1 MPASPPSPATAHVA
15 PFTAPASALA
25 APPARA
31 IVPAPAGP
39 HTQVQ
44 GATKPRSAVVFGV
57 IALVLIGLNLRAG
70 ITGAS
75 ALLHDLQTVLGYG
88 TLVAAI
94 IPSIPTL
101 CFAVAGAAT
110 SWLTGKLGVEK
121 AILLSLSM
129 LAGGLLLRGIPA
141 TGMLVLGSVVGMSG
155 LAVCNVAMPSF
166 IREHF
171 AHRTSLM
178 TAVYTVTM
186 TTGATVTAVAV
197 VPLAQALG
205 SPSAAVGAIGITAVA
220 AFLGFLPVALHAHR
234 NGPRSAARQVSPWPL
249 LRTRKGLL
257 LTAIFTL
264 QALLAYA
271 LLSWFPY
278 MLTTMGMNASDS
290 GLMFGLMQL
299 VSVPAGML
307 LIAIGSRPGMLRPAF
322 YLVSITMAVGLALL
336 LVLPVGLAV
345 VPAIL
350 LGFGLGIFPLV
361 MVMISRSGAST
372 AETTALSTLAQS
384 SGYLLA
390 TAGPFGM
397 GLLHSATGGWILPL
411 ALLLAL
417 SLAQIA
423 VAHLITGSAMT
434 RSVAGTTVRTAAP
447 GAGTSG
453 AAERK

>member
-1 MPASPPSPATAHVA
+1 MAATPPAPVTAHASPPAVTDIEVPDSETAA
-15 PFTAPASALA
+15 GT
-25 APPARA
+25 
-31 IVPAPAGP
+31 VP
-39 HTQVQ
+39 V
-44 GATKPRSAVVFGV
+44 KPRSSVVFGV

-75 ALLHDLQTVLGYG
+75 ALLHDLQVVLGYG
-88 TLVAAI
+88 ALVAAI

-110 SWLTGKLGVEK
+110 SWLSGKVGVEK
-121 AILLSLSM
+121 AILLSLAL

-141 TGMLVLGSVVGMSG
+141 TGMLVAGSVVGMSG
-155 LAVCNVAMPSF
+155 LAICNVAMPSF

-171 AHRTSLM
+171 ASRTSLM

-186 TTGATVTAVAV
+186 TTGGTLTSVLV

-205 SPSAAVGAIGITAVA
+205 SPSAAVGAVGIAAVA

-234 NGPRSAARQVSPWPL
+234 HTVRTASGHVSPWPL
-249 LRTRKGLL
+249 LRTRKGQL

-278 MLTTMGMNASDS
+278 MLTTMGLGASES

-299 VSVPAGML
+299 VSVPAGMV
-307 LIAIGSRPGMLRPAF
+307 LIALGARPGMLRPAF
-322 YLVSITMAVGLALL
+322 YLVSITMVVGIAAL
-336 LVLPVGLAV
+336 LVLPVALAAI
-345 VPAIL
+345 PAIL

-361 MVMISRSGAST
+361 MVMISRSGTST

-390 TAGPFGM
+390 TVGPFGM
-397 GLLHSATGGWILPL
+397 GLLHSATGGWSLPL
-411 ALLLAL
+411 VLLLGLAL
-417 SLAQIA
+417 VQI
-423 VAHLITGSAMT
+423 VVSHLLTGKAMAGKAAGAPATGSPAVGNHT
-434 RSVAGTTVRTAAP
+434 ARTE
-447 GAGTSG
+447 G
-453 AAERK
+453 K

>member
-1 MPASPPSPATAHVA
+1 MAATPPAPVTAPASPPAVTDIEVPDTETAA
-15 PFTAPASALA
+15 GT
-25 APPARA
+25 
-31 IVPAPAGP
+31 VP
-39 HTQVQ
+39 V
-44 GATKPRSAVVFGV
+44 KPRSAVVFGV

-75 ALLHDLQTVLGYG
+75 ALLHDLQAVLGYG
-88 TLVAAI
+88 ALVAAI

-110 SWLTGKLGVEK
+110 SWLSGKVGVEK
-121 AILLSLSM
+121 AILLSLAL

-141 TGMLVLGSVVGMSG
+141 TGMLVAGSVVGMSG
-155 LAVCNVAMPSF
+155 LAICNVAMPSF

-171 AHRTSLM
+171 ASRTSLM

-186 TTGATVTAVAV
+186 TTGGTLTSVLV

-205 SPSAAVGAIGITAVA
+205 SPSAAVGAVGIAAVA
-220 AFLGFLPVALHAHR
+220 AFLGFLPVAMHAHR
-234 NGPRSAARQVSPWPL
+234 HTVRTAAGHVSPWPL
-249 LRTRKGLL
+249 LRTRKGQL

-278 MLTTMGMNASDS
+278 MLTTMGLGASES

-299 VSVPAGML
+299 VSVPAGMV
-307 LIAIGSRPGMLRPAF
+307 LIALGARPGMLRPAF
-322 YLVSITMAVGLALL
+322 YLVSITMVVGIAAL
-336 LVLPVGLAV
+336 LVLPVALAAI
-345 VPAIL
+345 PAIL

-361 MVMISRSGAST
+361 MVMISRSGTST

-390 TAGPFGM
+390 TVGPFGM
-397 GLLHSATGGWILPL
+397 GLLHSATGGWSLPL
-411 ALLLAL
+411 VLLLGLAL
-417 SLAQIA
+417 VQI
-423 VAHLITGSAMT
+423 VVSHLLTGKTMAGKAAGAPATGSPAVGNHT
-434 RSVAGTTVRTAAP
+434 ARTE
-447 GAGTSG
+447 G
-453 AAERK
+453 K

>member
-1 MPASPPSPATAHVA
+1 MPLPGPVASPTTSGTA
-15 PFTAPASALA
+15 L
-25 APPARA
+25 
-31 IVPAPAGP
+31 
-39 HTQVQ
+39 
-44 GATKPRSAVVFGV
+44 TKPRSAVVFGV
-57 IALVLIGLNLRAG
+57 VALVLIGLNLRAG

-75 ALLHDLQTVLGYG
+75 ALLHDLQMVLGYG
-88 TLVAAI
+88 PLVAAF

-101 CFAVAGAAT
+101 CFALAGAGT
-110 SWLTGKLGVEK
+110 SWLTGRLGVEK
-121 AILLSLSM
+121 AILLSLAM

-141 TGMLVLGSVVGMSG
+141 TGMLVAGSVVGMSG

-178 TAVYTVTM
+178 TGVYTVTM
-186 TTGATVTAVAV
+186 TTGATVTSVAV

-234 NGPRSAARQVSPWPL
+234 HSTSSTAGHVSPWPL

-264 QALLAYA
+264 QSLLAYA

-278 MLTTMGMNASDS
+278 MLTTMGLDASES

-299 VSVPAGML
+299 VSVPSGML
-307 LIAIGSRPGMLRPAF
+307 LIAIGSRPRMLRPAF
-322 YLVSITMAVGLALL
+322 YLVSTTMAAGVALL
-336 LVLPVGLAV
+336 LVLPVGLAI

-361 MVMISRSGAST
+361 MVMISRSGSTT

-384 SGYLLA
+384 TGYLLA
-390 TAGPFGM
+390 TTGPFGM

-417 SLAQIA
+417 ALVQIV
-423 VAHLITGSAMT
+423 VAHLITGRAMT
-434 RSVAGTTVRTAAP
+434 RSVAGTSAGNLAGASGGRTT
-447 GAGTSG
+447 GNG
-453 AAERK
+453 K

>member
-1 MPASPPSPATAHVA
+1 MSAPHPPAAQ
-15 PFTAPASALA
+15 
-25 APPARA
+25 APPA
-31 IVPAPAGP
+31 PAPAAAAPVPTPAPTTG
-39 HTQVQ
+39 T
-44 GATKPRSAVVFGV
+44 ATGIATATATGQAKPRSAVVFGV

-75 ALLHDLQTVLGYG
+75 ALLHDLQSVLGYG

-101 CFAVAGAAT
+101 CFALAGAGT
-110 SWLTGKLGVEK
+110 SWLTGRLGVEK
-121 AILLSLSM
+121 AILVALAM

-141 TGMLVLGSVVGMSG
+141 TGMLVAGSVLGMSG

-220 AFLGFLPVALHAHR
+220 ALLGFLPVALHAHR
-234 NGPRSAARQVSPWPL
+234 HSPRATGRRISPWPL

-257 LTAIFTL
+257 LTSIFTL

-278 MLTTMGMNASDS
+278 MLTTMGLSAADS

-299 VSVPAGML
+299 VSVPAGMV
-307 LIAIGSRPGMLRPAF
+307 LIAIGSRPRMLRPAF
-322 YLVSITMAVGLALL
+322 YLVSITMVAGLASL
-336 LVLPVGLAV
+336 LVLPVGLAA
-345 VPAIL
+345 VPAAL

-361 MVMISRSGAST
+361 MVMISRSGVST

-384 SGYLLA
+384 TGYLLA
-390 TAGPFGM
+390 TLGPFGM
-397 GLLHSATGGWILPL
+397 GLLHSATGGWTLPL
-411 ALLLAL
+411 LLLLAL
-417 SLAQIA
+417 ALAQIV
-423 VAHLITGSAMT
+423 VAHLITGKAMT
-434 RSVAGTTVRTAAP
+434 NAVG
-447 GAGTSG
+447 
-453 AAERK
+453 RK

>member
-1 MPASPPSPATAHVA
+1 MSATPPASPPASIQAPTA
-15 PFTAPASALA
+15 APAA
-25 APPARA
+25 
-31 IVPAPAGP
+31 PAPGMAP
-39 HTQVQ
+39 
-44 GATKPRSAVVFGV
+44 AKPRSAVVFGV

-75 ALLHDLQTVLGYG
+75 ALLHDLQSVLGYG
-88 TLVAAI
+88 ALVAAI

-110 SWLTGKLGVEK
+110 SWLSGKVGVEK
-121 AILLSLSM
+121 AILLSLAL

-141 TGMLVLGSVVGMSG
+141 TGMLVAGSVVGMSG
-155 LAVCNVAMPSF
+155 LAICNVAMPSF

-171 AHRTSLM
+171 ASRTSLM

-186 TTGATVTAVAV
+186 TTGGTLTSVLV

-205 SPSAAVGAIGITAVA
+205 SPSAAVGAVGIAAVA

-234 NGPRSAARQVSPWPL
+234 NAAPASGLRVSPWPL
-249 LRTRKGLL
+249 LRTRKGQL
-257 LTAIFTL
+257 LTAIFAL

-278 MLTTMGMNASDS
+278 MLTTMGLSASDS

-299 VSVPAGML
+299 VSVPAGMV
-307 LIAIGSRPGMLRPAF
+307 LIAIGSRPRMLRPAF
-322 YLVSITMAVGLALL
+322 YLVSITMAVGILAL
-336 LVLPVGLAV
+336 LVLPVGLAAA
-345 VPAIL
+345 PAVL

-361 MVMISRSGAST
+361 MVMISRSGTST

-390 TAGPFGM
+390 TVGPFGM

-411 ALLLAL
+411 VLLLAL
-417 SLAQIA
+417 ALVQI
-423 VAHLITGSAMT
+423 VVSHLITGHAMT
-434 RSVAGTTVRTAAP
+434 GKPAGAAP
-447 GAGTSG
+447 VR
-453 AAERK
+453 AADGRK

>member
-1 MPASPPSPATAHVA
+1 MPATPPSPAPVTADA
-15 PFTAPASALA
+15 PTAAQAAPA
-25 APPARA
+25 APDPGT
-31 IVPAPAGP
+31 VPA
-39 HTQVQ
+39 
-44 GATKPRSAVVFGV
+44 KPCSAVVFGV

-75 ALLHDLQTVLGYG
+75 ALLHDLQAVLGYG
-88 TLVAAI
+88 ALVAAS

-110 SWLTGKLGVEK
+110 SWLSGKVGVEK
-121 AILLSLSM
+121 AILLSLAL

-141 TGMLVLGSVVGMSG
+141 TGMLVAGSVVGMSG
-155 LAVCNVAMPSF
+155 LAICNVAMPSF

-171 AHRTSLM
+171 ASRTSLM

-186 TTGATVTAVAV
+186 TTGGTLTSVLV

-205 SPSAAVGAIGITAVA
+205 SPSAAVGAVGIAAVA

-234 NGPRSAARQVSPWPL
+234 HTVRTAAGHVSPWPL
-249 LRTRKGLL
+249 LRTRKGQL

-278 MLTTMGMNASDS
+278 MLTTMGLGASES

-299 VSVPAGML
+299 VSVPAGMV
-307 LIAIGSRPGMLRPAF
+307 LIAIGARPGMLRPAF
-322 YLVSITMAVGLALL
+322 YLVSITMVVGIAAL
-336 LVLPVGLAV
+336 LVLPVGLAAI
-345 VPAIL
+345 PAVL

-361 MVMISRSGAST
+361 MVMISRSGTST

-390 TAGPFGM
+390 TVGPFGM
-397 GLLHSATGGWILPL
+397 GLLHSATGGWSLPL
-411 ALLLAL
+411 ALLLGLAL
-417 SLAQIA
+417 VQI
-423 VAHLITGSAMT
+423 VVSHLLTGKAMSAKP
-434 RSVAGTTVRTAAP
+434 VEAAGTK
-447 GAGTSG
+447 AGRSNRSEG
-453 AAERK
+453 K

>member
-417 SLAQIA
+417 SLAQIV

-434 RSVAGTTVRTAAP
+434 PSVAGTTVRTAAP

>member
-1 MPASPPSPATAHVA
+1 MPATPPSPAPVTAHA
-15 PFTAPASALA
+15 PTAAQAAPAA
-25 APPARA
+25 AEPGT
-31 IVPAPAGP
+31 VPA
-39 HTQVQ
+39 
-44 GATKPRSAVVFGV
+44 KPRSAVVFGV
-57 IALVLIGLNLRAG
+57 SALVLIGLNLRAG

-75 ALLHDLQTVLGYG
+75 ALLHDLQAVLGYG
-88 TLVAAI
+88 ALVAAS

-110 SWLTGKLGVEK
+110 SWLSGKVGVEK
-121 AILLSLSM
+121 AILLSLAL

-141 TGMLVLGSVVGMSG
+141 TGMLVAGSVVGMSG
-155 LAVCNVAMPSF
+155 LAICNVAMPSF

-171 AHRTSLM
+171 ASRTSLM

-186 TTGATVTAVAV
+186 TTGGTLTSVLV

-205 SPSAAVGAIGITAVA
+205 SPSAAVGAVGIAAVA

-234 NGPRSAARQVSPWPL
+234 HTVRTAAGHVSPWPL
-249 LRTRKGLL
+249 LRTRKGQL

-278 MLTTMGMNASDS
+278 MLTTMGLGASES

-299 VSVPAGML
+299 VSVPAGMV
-307 LIAIGSRPGMLRPAF
+307 LIAIGARPGMLRPAF
-322 YLVSITMAVGLALL
+322 YLVSITMVVGIAAL
-336 LVLPVGLAV
+336 LVLPVGLAAI
-345 VPAIL
+345 PAVL

-361 MVMISRSGAST
+361 MVMISRSGTST

-390 TAGPFGM
+390 TVGPFGM
-397 GLLHSATGGWILPL
+397 GLLHSATGGWSLPL
-411 ALLLAL
+411 ALLLGLAL
-417 SLAQIA
+417 VQI
-423 VAHLITGSAMT
+423 VVSHLLTGKAMSAKP
-434 RSVAGTTVRTAAP
+434 VEAAGTK
-447 GAGTSG
+447 AGRSNRSEG
-453 AAERK
+453 K

>member
-1 MPASPPSPATAHVA
+1 MSAPHPSAAQ
-15 PFTAPASALA
+15 
-25 APPARA
+25 APPA
-31 IVPAPAGP
+31 PAPAAASPAPTPAPTTG
-39 HTQVQ
+39 T
-44 GATKPRSAVVFGV
+44 ATGIATATATATATGQAKPRSAVVFGA

-75 ALLHDLQTVLGYG
+75 ALLHDLQSVLGYG

-101 CFAVAGAAT
+101 CFALAGAGT
-110 SWLTGKLGVEK
+110 SWLTGRLGVEK
-121 AILLSLSM
+121 AILVALAM

-141 TGMLVLGSVVGMSG
+141 TGMLVAGSVLGMSG

-220 AFLGFLPVALHAHR
+220 ALLGFLPVALHAHR
-234 NGPRSAARQVSPWPL
+234 HSPRATGRRISPWPL

-278 MLTTMGMNASDS
+278 MLTTMGLSAADS

-299 VSVPAGML
+299 VSVPAGMV
-307 LIAIGSRPGMLRPAF
+307 LIAIGSRPRMLRPAF
-322 YLVSITMAVGLALL
+322 YLVSITMVAGLASL
-336 LVLPVGLAV
+336 LVLPVGLAA
-345 VPAIL
+345 VPAAL

-361 MVMISRSGAST
+361 MVMISRSGVST

-384 SGYLLA
+384 TGYLLA
-390 TAGPFGM
+390 TLGPFGM
-397 GLLHSATGGWILPL
+397 GLLHSATGGWTLPL
-411 ALLLAL
+411 LLLLAL
-417 SLAQIA
+417 ALAQIV
-423 VAHLITGSAMT
+423 VAHLITGKAMT
-434 RSVAGTTVRTAAP
+434 NAVG
-447 GAGTSG
+447 
-453 AAERK
+453 RK